1 MLGNLSIAQEEV
13 SNMPQTV
20 YNFLMTIGVAGELY
34 DIGFNNVLTP
44 VSVIEPA
51 IYPGLGVA
59 KIIGQD
65 LQVRLPHQDQVALV
79 QSTALVASNSTIVT
93 LNGIALSP
101 VVYATSN
108 AVTMA
113 AIASLIAAQP
123 NIASA
128 TFDGTATI
136 NIQANQGFDVTVTA
150 VTTAGSGQPTWTEV
164 YSNDNV
170 FYGVS
175 VYIQN
180 KMNLYG
186 PQGSAGAAPYI
197 PGDAVSTLTRG
208 RIYVVAEN
216 NVTSDSPVYWRMIPT
231 MSNPVRGSFRSDS
244 DSGNAILLSNSIVR
258 WITSASAG
266 NLAVLEINQP

>member
-1 MLGNLSIAQEEV
+1 
-13 SNMPQTV
+13 MPQTA
-20 YNFLMTIGVAGELY
+20 YNFLMTVGVSGELY

-44 VSVIEPA
+44 VSPIEPR
-51 IYPGLGVA
+51 IFPGLGLA

-65 LQVRLPHQDQVALV
+65 YQVRLPHQDIASAL
-79 QSTALVASNSTIVT
+79 QSTALTAGNNTVVT
-93 LNGIALSP
+93 LNGIALTSVP
-101 VVYATSN
+101 YAVSN
-108 AVTMA
+108 TATMNTIA
-113 AIASLIAAQP
+113 ALIAAQP
-123 NIASA
+123 GIASA
-128 TFDGTATI
+128 TYDGVGSI
-136 NIQANQGFDVTVTA
+136 NIQAIQGFDVTAVFVTSGGSA
-150 VTTAGSGQPTWTEV
+150 VTWTTS

-208 RIYVVAEN
+208 RIYVTPDG
-216 NVTSDSPVYWRMIPT
+216 NVTSDSPVYWRILPT
-231 MSNPVRGSFRSDS
+231 LANPQIGTFRADS
-244 DSGNAILLSNSIVR
+244 DGGTAILLSNNIVR
-258 WITSASAG
+258 WITSATAG

>member
-1 MLGNLSIAQEEV
+1 
-13 SNMPQTV
+13 MPQTS
-20 YNFLMTIGVAGELY
+20 YNFLMTVGVSGELY

-44 VSVIEPA
+44 VSPIEPM
-51 IYPGLGVA
+51 IFPGLGLA

-65 LQVRLPHQDQVALV
+65 YQVRLPHVDIVSVLQSAAL
-79 QSTALVASNSTIVT
+79 SAGNITTVT
-93 LNGIALSP
+93 LNGIPLTP
-101 VVYATSN
+101 VAYDGVSN
-108 AVTMA
+108 ATTMA
-113 AIASLIAAQP
+113 IIAALIAAQP

-128 TFDGTATI
+128 TYDGVSSIII
-136 NIQANQGFDVTVTA
+136 NAVQGFSVLASFVTA
-150 VTTAGSGQPTWTEV
+150 SGSAVTWTSS

-208 RIYVVAEN
+208 RIYVTPDG
-216 NVTSDSPVYWRMIPT
+216 NVTSDSPVYWRIAPT
-231 MSNPVRGSFRSDS
+231 LANPQLGTFRADS
-244 DSGNAILLSNSIVR
+244 DGGTAILLSNNIVR
-258 WITSASAG
+258 WITSATAG

>member
-1 MLGNLSIAQEEV
+1 
-13 SNMPQTV
+13 MPQLS

-34 DIGFNNVLTP
+34 DIGFNNVLSP
-44 VSVIEPA
+44 VSPIEPQ
-51 IYPGLGVA
+51 IFPGLGLA

-65 LQVRLPHQDQVALV
+65 LQVRLPHQDIVTLGL
-79 QSTALVASNSTIVT
+79 STALITANSTVVT
-93 LNGIALSP
+93 LNGVALTP

-108 AVTMA
+108 AATLTALA
-113 AIASLIAAQP
+113 ALIAAQP
-123 NIASA
+123 GIASA
-128 TFDGTATI
+128 TSDGSA
-136 NIQANQGFDVTVTA
+136 NILVYAEQGFNIVATA
-150 VTTAGSGQPTWTEV
+150 VTTLGGSQPTWTST
-164 YSNDNV
+164 YTNDNV

-197 PGDAVSTLTRG
+197 PGDAVPVLTRG
-208 RIYVVAEN
+208 RIYVTVEN
-216 NVTSDSPVYWRMIPT
+216 TVTSDSPVYWRQIAT
-231 MSNPVRGSFRSDS
+231 MSNPVLGSFRSDS
-244 DSGNAILLSNSIVR
+244 DSGNAILLPSNQVR

>member
-1 MLGNLSIAQEEV
+1 
-13 SNMPQTV
+13 
-20 YNFLMTIGVAGELY
+20 MTIGVAGELY

-44 VSVIEPA
+44 VNPGPDNIF
-51 IYPGLGVA
+51 PGLGVA
-59 KIIGQD
+59 KVIGQD
-65 LQVRLPHQDQVALV
+65 LQVRLPYQDLAAVL
-79 QSTALVASNSTIVT
+79 QSAPLSSSNSTVVT
-93 LNGIALSP
+93 LNGLALTP

-108 AVTMA
+108 AATMA
-113 AIASLIAAQP
+113 AIAALIAAQP

-128 TFDGTATI
+128 TFDGTSTI
-136 NIQANQGFDVTVTA
+136 NIVADQGYGVTVSFVTSGGSA
-150 VTTAGSGQPTWTEV
+150 VTWTTN
-164 YSNDNV
+164 YTNDNV

-175 VYIQN
+175 IYIQN

-208 RIYVVAEN
+208 RIYVTVN
-216 NVTSDSPVYWRMIPT
+216 GNVTSDSPVYWQMIPS
-231 MSNPVRGSFRSDS
+231 MANPVRGSFGATS
-244 DSGNAILLSNSIVR
+244 DSGNAILLPSNQVR

>member
-1 MLGNLSIAQEEV
+1 
-13 SNMPQTV
+13 MPQTS
-20 YNFLMTIGVAGELY
+20 YPLYMTVGVAGELY

-44 VSVIEPA
+44 VNPFPA
-51 IYPGLGVA
+51 YIYPGLGVA
-59 KIIGQD
+59 KVIGQD
-65 LQVRLPHQDQVALV
+65 LQVRLPYVDQVSVV
-79 QSTALVASNSTIVT
+79 QSTALVSLNSTVVT
-93 LNGIALSP
+93 LNGIALIP
-101 VVYATSN
+101 VVYTTSN
-108 AVTMA
+108 AVTMGLIA
-113 AIASLIAAQP
+113 ALIAAQP
-123 NIASA
+123 GIASA

-136 NIQANQGFDVTVTA
+136 NIQALQGLPVKATF
-150 VTTAGSGQPTWTEV
+150 VTTAGSGQPTWTSN

-197 PGDAVSTLTRG
+197 QGDAVSTLTRG

-216 NVTSDSPVYWRMIPT
+216 NVTSDSPVYWRIAPT
-231 MSNPVRGSFRSDS
+231 LSNPILGSFRSDT
-244 DSGNAILLSNSIVR
+244 DSGNAILLANDIVR
-258 WITSASAG
+258 WITSATAG

>member
-1 MLGNLSIAQEEV
+1 
-13 SNMPQTV
+13 MPQTA
-20 YNFLMTIGVAGELY
+20 YNFLMTVGISGELY
-34 DIGFNNVLTP
+34 DIGFNNVLSP
-44 VSVIEPA
+44 VSPVEPY

-65 LQVRLPHQDQVALV
+65 MQVRLPHQDQVAVL
-79 QSTALVASNSTIVT
+79 QSTALSAANSTVVT
-93 LNGIALSP
+93 LNGIALAP

-108 AVTMA
+108 ADTMT
-113 AIASLIAAQP
+113 AIAALIDAQP

-128 TFDGTATI
+128 TYDGSGTI
-136 NIQANQGFDVTVTA
+136 NIQAVQGYGVTA
-150 VTTAGSGQPTWTEV
+150 TFVTSSGSAVTWTST

-175 VYIQN
+175 VFIQN
-180 KMNLYG
+180 KMNLGG

-197 PGDAVSTLTRG
+197 PGDAVATLTRG
-208 RIYVVAEN
+208 RIWVTPEN
-216 NVTSDSPVYWRMIPT
+216 NVTSDSPVYWRQIAT
-231 MSNPVRGSFRSDS
+231 VGNPNLGSFRSDS
-244 DSGNAILLSNSIVR
+244 DGGNAILLSSNQVR

>member
-1 MLGNLSIAQEEV
+1 
-13 SNMPQTV
+13 MPQTV
-20 YNFLMTIGVAGELY
+20 YNFLMTVGVSGELY

-44 VSVIEPA
+44 VSVIEPM
-51 IYPGLGVA
+51 IFPGLGLA
-59 KIIGQD
+59 KVIGQD
-65 LQVRLPHQDQVALV
+65 LQIRLPHQDLVAVV
-79 QSTALVASNSTIVT
+79 QSTALVTSNSTLVT
-93 LNGIALSP
+93 LNGLALTP

-108 AVTMA
+108 ALTMT
-113 AIASLIAAQP
+113 AIAALIAAQP

-136 NIQANQGFDVTVTA
+136 NIQADQGFDVTVTF
-150 VTTAGSGQPTWTEV
+150 VTTLGSGQPTWTYT

-175 VYIQN
+175 IYIQN

-208 RIYVVAEN
+208 RIYVTVN
-216 NVTSDSPVYWRMIPT
+216 GTVTSDSPVYWQMVPS
-231 MSNPVRGSFRSDS
+231 MANPVRGSFGATA
-244 DSGNAILLSNSIVR
+244 DSGNAILLPSNQVR
-258 WITSASAG
+258 WITSATAG

>member
-1 MLGNLSIAQEEV
+1 
-13 SNMPQTV
+13 MPQLS

-34 DIGFNNVLTP
+34 DIGFNNVLSP
-44 VSVIEPA
+44 VN
-51 IYPGLGVA
+51 PGPSNIFPGFGVA
-59 KIIGQD
+59 KVIGQD
-65 LQVRLPHQDQVALV
+65 LQVRLPQQDIVTLGI
-79 QSTALVASNSTIVT
+79 STALVASNSTVVT
-93 LNGIALSP
+93 LNGVALTP

-108 AVTMA
+108 AATLT
-113 AIASLIAAQP
+113 AIAALIAAQP
-123 NIASA
+123 GVASA
-128 TFDGTATI
+128 VSDGSA
-136 NIQANQGFDVTVTA
+136 NIQVNADQGYSVTATA
-150 VTTAGSGQPTWTEV
+150 VTTAGAGQPTWTPT

-197 PGDAVSTLTRG
+197 PGDAVAVLTRG
-208 RIYVVAEN
+208 RIYVTVEN

-231 MSNPVRGSFRSDS
+231 LSNPLVGTFRSDS
-244 DSGNAILLSNSIVR
+244 DSGNAILLSSNMVR